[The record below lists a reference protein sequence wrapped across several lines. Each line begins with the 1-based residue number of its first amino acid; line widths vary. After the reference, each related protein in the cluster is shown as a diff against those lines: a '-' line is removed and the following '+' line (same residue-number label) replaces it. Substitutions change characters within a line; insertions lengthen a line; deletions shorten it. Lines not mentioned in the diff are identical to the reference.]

1 MYCID
6 DWHPSTIPHPD
17 EQAHRSMTV
26 DPTMPWGIYVQPS
39 LVKPGPKDADV
50 RTHEKAKLEV
60 VQHQQEDDEVDGL
73 QNNIEDRTHHHD
85 GYIRIIDAK
94 GKFFQCGFSRPIGSV
109 MEVASTGNNKNKR
122 SHSQIMEM
130 VPTLDM
136 TSCCDDDASKNN
148 NCGHDDGIVVDAPTT
163 GQSTQNE
170 AQPTEVKKTITEERL
185 HPEEALFLHMRGLI
199 RIDTEMPSQQQPV
212 MEQAADDNSPTQE
225 TKKTS
230 TSPATTTTKYTT
242 TMSTQDLF
250 TKMLPECN
258 IPLAAYLAY
267 AHLRA
272 QGYNLIRYSENRL
285 GLLGEMEMMNMRR
298 QQQRQQQQQHNGDD
312 DTLHDQTKLE
322 QEKQQIDMP
331 EQNTDKEESA
341 VTIMNEDGST
351 TTSATANNN
360 NTRYYSKERQLKTRL
375 SNDVATS
382 PPPCNG
388 MSGSSSDNS
397 DVVRMAYYAYNPNA
411 RFRRSNPG
419 LPDFGVAVMSFH
431 SSDNSDNNSHD
442 TNGPTFD
449 VLQSL
454 VAACEGKG
462 RDDQLLLNNNEDD
475 GSDNGGGK
483 RGNENGS
490 STANN
495 NTTGIP
501 LRVVTVA
508 DSGAVI
514 AFGVTNGDV
523 PSINN

>member
-1 MYCID
+1 
-6 DWHPSTIPHPD
+6 
-17 EQAHRSMTV
+17 
-26 DPTMPWGIYVQPS
+26 
-39 LVKPGPKDADV
+39 
-50 RTHEKAKLEV
+50 
-60 VQHQQEDDEVDGL
+60 
-73 QNNIEDRTHHHD
+73 
-85 GYIRIIDAK
+85 
-94 GKFFQCGFSRPIGSV
+94 
-109 MEVASTGNNKNKR
+109 
-122 SHSQIMEM
+122 
-130 VPTLDM
+130 
-136 TSCCDDDASKNN
+136 
-148 NCGHDDGIVVDAPTT
+148 
-163 GQSTQNE
+163 
-170 AQPTEVKKTITEERL
+170 
-185 HPEEALFLHMRGLI
+185 
-199 RIDTEMPSQQQPV
+199 
-212 MEQAADDNSPTQE
+212 
-225 TKKTS
+225 
-230 TSPATTTTKYTT
+230 
-242 TMSTQDLF
+242 
-250 TKMLPECN
+250 
-258 IPLAAYLAY
+258 
-267 AHLRA
+267 
-272 QGYNLIRYSENRL
+272 
-285 GLLGEMEMMNMRR
+285 
-298 QQQRQQQQQHNGDD
+298 
-312 DTLHDQTKLE
+312 
-322 QEKQQIDMP
+322 MP

-375 SNDVATS
+375 SNDVAAS

-388 MSGSSSDNS
+388 MSGSGSDS

-419 LPDFGVAVMSFH
+419 MPDFGVAVMPFH

-475 GSDNGGGK
+475 GSDNGGGSK

-490 STANN
+490 STADN